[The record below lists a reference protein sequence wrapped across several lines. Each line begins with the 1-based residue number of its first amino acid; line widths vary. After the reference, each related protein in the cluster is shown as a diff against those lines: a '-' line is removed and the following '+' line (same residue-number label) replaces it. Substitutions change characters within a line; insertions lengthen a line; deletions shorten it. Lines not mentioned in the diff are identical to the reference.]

1 MRNVADGSA
10 QGSLEMRL
18 TKFLAIAV
26 LGLGASAANAVP
38 ITYTVTGN
46 GLLYGNPVGSFTYDA
61 ATNTY
66 SNISLWSL
74 DHYNR
79 ATSSSSA
86 NRLRAIGVMNSVLS
100 MVFSA
105 PLTDAGGNFTFSGYE
120 RGVLTFWGTVAR
132 SGEVRGANV
141 PEPAAALLLGLGL
154 VALWLGP
161 RRKRL
166 LAGH

>member
-1 MRNVADGSA
+1 
-10 QGSLEMRL
+10 MRL

-26 LGLGASAANAVP
+26 LGLGVSAAHAVP

-46 GLLYGNPVGSFTYDA
+46 GLLSGNPVGSFTYDA
-61 ATNTY
+61 ASNTY
-66 SNISLWSL
+66 SNVSLWSL

-79 ATSSSSA
+79 AAASSSA
-86 NRLRAIGVMNSVLS
+86 SGLTAIGVMSSVLS
-100 MVFSA
+100 LVFSA
-105 PLTDAGGNFTFSGYE
+105 PLTDAGGNFTFTGYE

-132 SGEVRGANV
+132 SGEVRGASV

-154 VALWLGP
+154 VALWLAP

-166 LAGH
+166 LATH

>member
-1 MRNVADGSA
+1 
-10 QGSLEMRL
+10 MRL

-26 LGLGASAANAVP
+26 LGLGASVANAVP

-61 ATNTY
+61 ASNAY
-66 SNISLWSL
+66 SNVSLWSL

-79 ATSSSSA
+79 AAASSSA
-86 NRLRAIGVMNSVLS
+86 SRLTAIGVMNSVLTL
-100 MVFSA
+100 VFST
-105 PLTDAGGNFTFSGYE
+105 PLTGASGT
-120 RGVLTFWGTVAR
+120 LTFTGREQMRTIFGTLTWSR

-141 PEPAAALLLGLGL
+141 PEPAAALLLGFGL
-154 VALWLGP
+154 IALWLAP

-166 LAGH
+166 LASH

>member
-1 MRNVADGSA
+1 
-10 QGSLEMRL
+10 MRL
-18 TKFLAIAV
+18 TKILAIAL
-26 LGLGASAANAVP
+26 LGLGASAAQAVP

-61 ATNTY
+61 ATNIY

-79 ATSSSSA
+79 AAASSSA
-86 NRLRAIGVMNSVLS
+86 SSLTARGLMNSVLS
-100 MVFSA
+100 LVFSA
-105 PLTDAGGNFTFSGYE
+105 PLTDAGGNFTFTGYE
-120 RGVLTFWGTVAR
+120 RGIATLYGTIAR

-154 VALWLGP
+154 VALWLAP

-166 LAGH
+166 LARH

>member
-1 MRNVADGSA
+1 MRVST
-10 QGSLEMRL
+10 L
-18 TKFLAIAV
+18 LAIA
-26 LGLGASAANAVP
+26 LMGFGTTAAQAVP

-61 ATNTY
+61 ASNRY

-79 ATSSSSA
+79 AASSSSA
-86 NRLRAIGVMNSVLS
+86 SGLTAIGVMNSVLS
-100 MVFSA
+100 LVFSA
-105 PLTDAGGNFTFSGYE
+105 PLTDAGGNLTFTGYE
-120 RGVLTFWGTVAR
+120 SGVATLWGRLER